1 MKCFNCNEDKLCLY
15 SPKELTKYKI
25 AFCKK
30 KCLSLIK
37 NNDLRYLENTN
48 KDYVNKEIKKIS
60 KKVLTSSVRYGILI
74 SDGR

>member
-25 AFCKK
+25 AFCKD
-30 KCLSLIK
+30 CLELIK

-48 KDYVNKEIKKIS
+48 KEFANKEVKILIKKRERNI
-60 KKVLTSSVRYGILI
+60 
-74 SDGR
+74 